1 MNDAM
6 SYYVAMEFRVLRR
19 IAWTGELDEL
29 RSHLDVVCDSLDENA
44 EVIEWNLVGDLGR
57 ASLELQLVIDSA
69 DADEAEALA
78 RAMVGEAIRNAG
90 ALHEGL
96 LSLREESE
104 AKIKANAWYGLRTPR
119 WQQRRVLLSKL

>member
-1 MNDAM
+1 M

-29 RSHLDVVCDSLDENA
+29 RSHLDVVCDSLDQNA
-44 EVIEWNLVGDLGR
+44 EVIEWNLVGDLDQ
-57 ASLELQLVIDSA
+57 AKLELQLVVDA
-69 DADEAEALA
+69 PDADHAETLA
-78 RAMVGEAIRNAG
+78 RATVGEAIRNSG

-96 LSLREESE
+96 LSLREESA

-119 WQQRRVLLSKL
+119 WQQRRVSLSKL